1 MENHIS
7 NLTGRVMGLC
17 FNALLNKAP
26 LGIPGHMLSGEMK
39 MSGSLVAAIGIQSGC
54 DLTDLISQ
62 CSARARFGP

>member
-17 FNALLNKAP
+17 FNVLLNKAP

-39 MSGSLVAAIGIQSGC
+39 MSGSLAAAIGIHQAV
-54 DLTDLISQ
+54 ISQ
-62 CSARARFGP
+62 I